1 MIKGCYLHPF
11 FVYWNCLK
19 KKGSVNLKKKVAKV
33 SAVSLITLSMTVGNV
48 TVINGLE
55 EKSENHLNHESAKMT
70 TDVDETKEEEAAV
83 TIDGKVQ
90 TKINESINTDVEANT
105 YSEID
110 KVIGQTNFVDEN
122 GNIKTV

>member
-1 MIKGCYLHPF
+1 M
-11 FVYWNCLK
+11 
-19 KKGSVNLKKKVAKV
+19 KKKVAKV

-48 TVINGLE
+48 IVINGLD

-122 GNIKTV
+122 GNIKTVEVLMVQQEKFIIPLLKRLLQLI